1 MSSVL
6 FSGDICELCCSDFN
20 KTKNSKVECPNC
32 DYPVCRACTRI
43 YLLGTMDLPHCLN
56 CKNRWELDT
65 LTRNTLRSFVN
76 GDYKEHRKKMLMEHE
91 KSRMPET
98 MPAVE
103 NYRKVKELTAE
114 YKVENAKLRELE
126 ETLSTINED
135 SNLAEFIDESKKA
148 AVQKEI
154 ALYEKYY
161 MNAEANYNNNK

>member
-114 YKVENAKLRELE
+114 YKAENAKLRELE
-126 ETLSTINED
+126 ETLY
-135 SNLAEFIDESKKA
+135 NLK
-148 AVQKEI
+148 
-154 ALYEKYY
+154 
-161 MNAEANYNNNK
+161 